1 MKVLLLRPQGLGWA
15 AWGCVC
21 GCLGLL
27 PSWNLPGGS
36 QCRAPVLLVWP
47 ELPLTCAPLALAPG
61 CQGKGSFWRR
71 VEWTVT
77 DRSREPVLDSG
88 SWQACFPSRR
98 RPSTA
103 SSMAPQKLRGPWQ
116 TQFFLIPTT
125 EQPPLPRMRPR
136 RRLAEL
142 RAGSFGHLQALL

>member
-1 MKVLLLRPQGLGWA
+1 MGSVGMCVWLPRAVTLWEPPRGLPVQSPSAACVARATSDMCTPSPGPWVPGKRLLLEE
-15 AWGCVC
+15 
-21 GCLGLL
+21 
-27 PSWNLPGGS
+27 GG
-36 QCRAPVLLVWP
+36 VD
-47 ELPLTCAPLALAPG
+47 
-61 CQGKGSFWRR
+61 
-71 VEWTVT
+71 WT
-77 DRSREPVLDSG
+77 DQSREPVLDSG